1 MNAERTLSR
10 LGRVSLLAIAAGSVA
25 VLLAALVVTYSLAT
39 HLGHFGDLLGRVN
52 NIRNLQRTGNIYVP
66 FGIEAFTYPPG
77 AILVFYPLVL
87 IPQNA
92 LPYLWT
98 VLSILALVAALTL
111 VFERIFAFRPR
122 LALAFGFWLGL
133 FSVFF
138 FPPVTECLAWGQ
150 TATILLLVVVLDML
164 CVSGSKKGVLVG
176 LATALK
182 LYPGAFII
190 VWMMRREWRA
200 AGTAIVA
207 AAVPTLVAWVIWP
220 SSMGEFV
227 KTMIFGHKELSHFAS
242 GATIRASSSITSFF
256 SRAPFHVGFLST
268 TMELLV
274 CLAVLALALLGS
286 HRLWLRGYPLTAL
299 VIVLTGSVIAT
310 PVAWDH
316 YFSFV
321 PLLLLV
327 PFELGFRHA
336 LSRTSLFV
344 GVIMMA
350 PWYRLRRPT
359 PGSTWATVWTFT
371 SRNALLLASLA
382 ILVSALSVNLQSRRR
397 VPMAALTDQASV

>member
-1 MNAERTLSR
+1 
-10 LGRVSLLAIAAGSVA
+10 
-25 VLLAALVVTYSLAT
+25 VLLAAWVVTYSLAA

-77 AILVFYPLVL
+77 AILVFYPLVW
-87 IPQNA
+87 IPQSA

-98 VLSILALVAALTL
+98 VLSILALVTALTL

-227 KTMIFGHKELSHFAS
+227 KTMIFGHKELAHFAS
-242 GATIRASSSITSFF
+242 GATIRASSSIASFF
-256 SRAPFHVGFLST
+256 SRAPFHVGFLSI

-274 CLAVLALALLGS
+274 CLAVLALALFGS
-286 HRLWLRGYPLTAL
+286 HRLWLRGYPLSAL

-344 GVIMMA
+344 AVIMMA

-397 VPMAALTDQASV
+397 VPMAGVSDHASA